1 MVSQRVFDL
10 TQGKE
15 TVSSVFASDPNAK
28 SPGEVAGRLHKT
40 EGPGLVGTVKDIVM
54 GCLSNK
60 DPTNDHSQ
68 EDLDRA
74 AQCGQ
79 FGPKRPSDLFL
90 KIYHD
95 ALQTLEIDPLIGVVS
110 PPLMGSRG
118 VVPLSIFS
126 PSHPDIM
133 QHYYDTIVT
142 AQHEAFIAT
151 NYWQVG
157 NCASKLVAALRELSR
172 RSVERGAKVVVKLM
186 YDRGAVGQLKENHLL
201 VTEAEWTAEQ
211 IKLPPKSELPGL
223 DFEIVNYHRPV
234 FGTFHAK
241 YVVIDRRIALINS
254 NNIQDMPN
262 LEMMVHLE
270 GPIVDSFYDVALLSW
285 DRAFNP
291 PLPLLKGPNAVNR
304 DLQTDPYK
312 FGPDHALIACKEP
325 EGPPA
330 TPPQDIAE
338 PQQDPTRPTAEKN
351 VSLAERVQWQHHPL
365 TDGSKPLIPKEA
377 GYNPYFAHSSH
388 EECAIA
394 LVNRRPYGPP
404 GHNDWLT
411 PQDVAWLAG
420 VKHAKKRVFV
430 QTPDFNAKP
439 IVEAVLDA
447 ARRGVECVLYICVGY
462 NDAGEALPFQGG
474 TNEEVVKN
482 MYTTLEEKYKHNLR
496 VHWYTAIDQERP
508 INASLKKRNCHI
520 KLMIIDDAVGI
531 QGNGNQDVQSWYHS
545 QEVNIMVDSPL
556 VCKEW
561 VEGLRRSQNTHLYGE
576 VQKDGV
582 WRDKDGTPLQDS
594 TGIKS
599 GPMGLIKGI
608 QGTIARVRG
617 TGGF

>member
-1 MVSQRVFDL
+1 MLSQKVFDL
-10 TQGKE
+10 TQAKE
-15 TVSSVFASDPNAK
+15 TVSSVLASDSNAK
-28 SPGEVAGRLHKT
+28 SPGEVAERLHKVK
-40 EGPGLVGTVKDIVM
+40 GPGVIASVKSAVVGCFSTT
-54 GCLSNK
+54 
-60 DPTNDHSQ
+60 DPTNDHAQ

-74 AQCGQ
+74 AKCGQ
-79 FGPKRPSDLFL
+79 FGEKRPSDLFL

-95 ALQTLEIDPLIGVVS
+95 ALQTLEVDPLIGVVS

-126 PSHPDIM
+126 PTHPDIM
-133 QHYYDTIVT
+133 QHYYDTIVN
-142 AQHEAFIAT
+142 AQHEVFVAT

-157 NCASKLVAALRELSR
+157 NAASKLVAALRELSR
-172 RSVERGAKVVVKLM
+172 RSVDRGAKVVVKLM
-186 YDRGAVGQLKENHLL
+186 YDRGALGQLKENHLL
-201 VTEAEWTAEQ
+201 VKEEEWTAEQ
-211 IKLPPKSELPGL
+211 VKIPPRSELPGL
-223 DFEIVNYHRPV
+223 DFEVVNYHRPV

-241 YVVIDRRIALINS
+241 YAVIDRRIALLNS

-262 LEMMVHLE
+262 MEMMIHLE

-285 DRAFNP
+285 DRALNP
-291 PLPLLKGPNAVNR
+291 PLPLHKGPNADV
-304 DLQTDPYK
+304 
-312 FGPDHALIACKEP
+312 AEP
-325 EGPPA
+325 ETAAG
-330 TPPQDIAE
+330 
-338 PQQDPTRPTAEKN
+338 RPTAEKN
-351 VSLAERVQWQHHPL
+351 VSLAERIRERNHGSSRFRLEWQHHPL

-377 GYNPYFAHSSH
+377 GFNPYFAHSPH
-388 EECAIA
+388 EECAMA
-394 LVNRRPYGPP
+394 LVNRRPYGSPN
-404 GHNDWLT
+404 HSDWLT

-420 VKHAKKRVFV
+420 VKHAQKRIFI

-439 IVEAVLDA
+439 IVEGVLDA

-482 MYTTLEEKYKHNLR
+482 MYTALEDKYKHNLR
-496 VHWYTAIDQERP
+496 IHWYTAIDQDRP

-531 QGNGNQDVQSWYHS
+531 QGNGNQDAQSWYHS
-545 QEVNIMVDSPL
+545 QEVNVMIDSPL
-556 VCKEW
+556 ICKEW

-582 WRDKDGTPLQDS
+582 WRDKDGTPLPDS
-594 TGIKS
+594 TGITS
-599 GPMGLIKGI
+599 GPKGLIKGI

>member
-1 MVSQRVFDL
+1 MLSQRVLDL
-10 TQGKE
+10 AQAKE
-15 TVSSVFASDPNAK
+15 TVSSVLASDPDAK
-28 SPGEVAGRLHKT
+28 SPGEVAERLYKV
-40 EGPGLVGTVKDIVM
+40 EGSGIVATVKDMVV
-54 GCLSNK
+54 GCFSNP
-60 DPTNDHSQ
+60 DPTNDHTQ
-68 EDLDRA
+68 GDLDLA
-74 AQCGQ
+74 AKCGQ
-79 FGPKRPSDLFL
+79 FGAKRPSDLFL

-95 ALQTLEIDPLIGVVS
+95 ALQTLEVDPLIGVVS

-126 PSHPDIM
+126 PTHPDIM
-133 QHYYDTIVT
+133 QHYYDTVVN
-142 AQHEAFIAT
+142 AQQEVFIAT

-157 NCASKLVAALRELSR
+157 NAASTLVASLRDLSK
-172 RSVERGAKVVVKLM
+172 RSVERGVKVVVKLM
-186 YDRGAVGQLKENHLL
+186 YDRGALGQLKENHLL
-201 VTEAEWTAEQ
+201 VTEEEWTAEQ
-211 IKLPPKSELPGL
+211 IKLPPRSELPGL
-223 DFEIVNYHRPV
+223 DLEVVNYHRPI

-241 YVVIDRRIALINS
+241 YAVIDRRIALLNS

-262 LEMMVHLE
+262 MEMMIHLE
-270 GPIVDSFYDVALLSW
+270 GPIVDSFYDTALLSW
-285 DRAFNP
+285 DRALNP
-291 PLPLLKGPNAVNR
+291 TLPLIKGPRAADR
-304 DLQTDPYK
+304 DLQKDPYT
-312 FGPDHALIACKEP
+312 FGHDNALIACKDP
-325 EGPPA
+325 EGPA
-330 TPPQDIAE
+330 KTPPLDVAE
-338 PQQDPTRPTAEKN
+338 PQSAAARPTVEKDY
-351 VSLAERVQWQHHPL
+351 SLAERLP
-365 TDGSKPLIPKEA
+365 PK
-377 GYNPYFAHSSH
+377 HS
-388 EECAIA
+388 
-394 LVNRRPYGPP
+394 
-404 GHNDWLT
+404 DWLT

-420 VKHAKKRVFV
+420 VKHAQQRVFI

-462 NDAGEALPFQGG
+462 NDAVWTIFIAPVESGLANSIRLQGEALPFQGG

-482 MYTTLEEKYKHNLR
+482 MYTALEDKYKHNLR
-496 VHWYTAIDQERP
+496 VHWYTAIDQDRP
-508 INASLKKRNCHI
+508 VNASLKKRNCHI

-531 QGNGNQDVQSWYHS
+531 QGNGNQDAQSWYHS
-545 QEVNIMVDSPL
+545 QEVNIMIDSPV

-594 TGIKS
+594 TGITS

>member
-1 MVSQRVFDL
+1 MVSQQVFDL
-10 TQGKE
+10 AQANE
-15 TVSSVFASDPNAK
+15 TVSSVLASDPDGK
-28 SPGEVAGRLHKT
+28 SPGEVAARLHKV
-40 EGPGLVGTVKDIVM
+40 EGPGIIATVTDIVM
-54 GCLSNK
+54 GCLSNT
-60 DPTNDHSQ
+60 DPTNDHSH

-74 AQCGQ
+74 AQCGR
-79 FGPKRPSDLFL
+79 FGAKRPSDLFL
-90 KIYHD
+90 NIYHD
-95 ALQTLEIDPLIGVVS
+95 ALQTLAVDPLIGVVS

-126 PSHPDIM
+126 PTHPDIM
-133 QHYYDTIVT
+133 QHYYDTIVN

-157 NCASKLVAALRELSR
+157 NAASKLVAALRELSR
-172 RSVERGAKVVVKLM
+172 RSAERGTKVVVKLM
-186 YDRGAVGQLKENHLL
+186 YDRGALGQLKENHLL
-201 VTEAEWTAEQ
+201 VTEEQWTAEQ
-211 IKLPPKSELPGL
+211 IKLPPRSELPGL
-223 DFEIVNYHRPV
+223 HFEVVNYHRPV

-241 YVVIDRRIALINS
+241 YAVIDRRIALLNS

-262 LEMMVHLE
+262 MEMMIHLE

-285 DRAFNP
+285 ERALTP
-291 PLPLLKGPNAVNR
+291 HLPLLKGPNAVDR
-304 DLQTDPYK
+304 DLQKDPYK
-312 FGPDHALIACKEP
+312 FGKDHALIACKDP
-325 EGPPA
+325 EGPPP
-330 TPPQDIAE
+330 TPPQDVAE
-338 PQQDPTRPTAEKN
+338 PQANPQRPTTEKN
-351 VSLAERVQWQHHPL
+351 VSLVERLQWQHHPL

-377 GYNPYFAHSSH
+377 GYNPYFAHSPH
-388 EECAIA
+388 EECAMA
-394 LVNRRPYGPP
+394 LVNRRPYGTPA
-404 GHNDWLT
+404 HNDWLT

-420 VKHAKKRVFV
+420 VKHAQKKVFI

-439 IVEAVLDA
+439 IVEAVLNA

-482 MYTTLEEKYKHNLR
+482 MYATLEDKYKHNLR
-496 VHWYTAIDQERP
+496 VHWYTAIDQNRP

-531 QGNGNQDVQSWYHS
+531 QGNGNQDAQSWYHS
-545 QEVNIMVDSPL
+545 QEVNIMIDSPL
-556 VCKEW
+556 VCQEW

-582 WRDKDGTPLQDS
+582 WRDKDGTPLPDS

-599 GPMGLIKGI
+599 GPKGLIKGI